1 MAALFGIWAQLQ
13 DFRTVDDVL
22 TYYNVDAEIW
32 GEIETHLGS
41 PGGDLRLLAAL
52 PPIAIRTACANAQG
66 PLTAVQ
72 STQVGLVWRM
82 SRRIMAFRAG
92 QAENEFVD
100 IDLWNPRDNG
110 PFEPQPKPQAAPS
123 SGVKE
128 RVLKMAS
135 LIDTGDESELLP
147 PQAEEVDRWVQNFIA
162 IMGSPPDDSEEP
174 TGAQLAA
181 LSKKVFVENLPP
193 YTDFSVWV
201 PFERRMSKV
210 QRFRVYTPLG
220 DGSYLQRE
228 LPGPPN
234 FMAWKASWGV
244 FKTAALML
252 NICSLSALD
261 AYFRH
266 VERLT
271 TQWPHCW
278 GLIYAAD
285 DLARSEKMG
294 KVRRKISIDAALGK
308 PTPANWD
315 PTQPW
320 NAVFTEMIAETSF
333 WQERVHHPAAAWTAA
348 GGKGVPVVASESAI
362 LGTVPGGHL
371 LLGQEAEESFSAPG
385 KRAQANR
392 DRRQAKKKRLAAEKE
407 ELAALR
413 KGHTA
418 GGKGR
423 GGKGDREGPKGRG
436 KNGKSKDQ
444 AGNELCFSW
453 ASNSGPCAGLAPGAE
468 CKCSTKRAH
477 KCRICL
483 SPSHRDDQCPGA

>member
-1 MAALFGIWAQLQ
+1 MAALFGQWSQLQ
-13 DFRTVDDVL
+13 DFRTIEDVV
-22 TYYNVDAEIW
+22 TFYNLDPAIW
-32 GEIETHLGS
+32 TEIETHLGS
-41 PGGDLRLLAAL
+41 PGGDLRLLSAL
-52 PPIAIRTACANAQG
+52 PPVAIRTACNNAQG
-66 PLTAVQ
+66 PLTAIQ

-82 SRRIMAFRAG
+82 SRRVMAFRAG
-92 QAENEFVD
+92 MAETEFTD
-100 IDLWNPRDNG
+100 IDLWNPRDIA
-110 PFEPQPKPQAAPS
+110 PPDVQPRQGGAQP

-128 RVLKMAS
+128 RVLKMSS

-147 PQAEEVDRWVQNFIA
+147 PKAEEVDRWVQNFIS

-210 QRFRVYTPLG
+210 QRCRTFTPLG

-228 LPGPPN
+228 LPGPPS
-234 FMAWKASWGV
+234 FLAWKASWAV
-244 FKTAALML
+244 FRTAALML
-252 NICSLSALD
+252 NICSLASLD

-266 VERLT
+266 MEKLI

-285 DLARSEKMG
+285 DLARSEKMA
-294 KVRRKISIDAALGK
+294 KVRRRLTIDAALSK
-308 PTPANWD
+308 PTPTTWD
-315 PTQPW
+315 PNQPW
-320 NAVFTEMIAETSF
+320 NAVFTEMVAETSF
-333 WQERVHHPAAAWTAA
+333 WAERVHHPAAAWVAS
-348 GGKGVPVVASESAI
+348 GGKGAPVVASENAI

-371 LLGQEAEESFSAPG
+371 LLGHDGEDATVGIG
-385 KRAQANR
+385 KRTQANR
-392 DRRQAKKKRLAAEKE
+392 DRRQAKKKRLAAERE
-407 ELAALR
+407 ELAVFR
-413 KGHTA
+413 KGNP

-436 KNGKSKDQ
+436 KGGKSKGQ
-444 AGNELCFSW
+444 SGNEICFSW
-453 ASNSGPCAGLAPGAE
+453 ASNSGPCAGLGPGAE
-468 CKCSTKRAH
+468 CKCAVKRQH

-483 SPSHRDDQCPGA
+483 SPSHRDDQCTGA